1 MPIILIDWNLPYNFE
16 NKVSYINIMKETA
29 LGTDNVEKLTRA
41 ELEEIVKDIIKV
53 MYYDENGNVPE
64 DDKPWDSDTP
74 DNVHGILW
82 NYSLVPMTPKQVIC
96 GIITIY
102 PHSEWRFPLKKKR
115 NLFEEAYQRFLQGGS
130 QAILDFAKEENIE
143 DWRYCP
149 ACDKERPCVEDT
161 CLVCDQPLGW

>member
-1 MPIILIDWNLPYNFE
+1 
-16 NKVSYINIMKETA
+16 MKETA

-82 NYSLVPMTPKQVIC
+82 NYSLVPMTPK
-96 GIITIY
+96 
-102 PHSEWRFPLKKKR
+102 
-115 NLFEEAYQRFLQGGS
+115 
-130 QAILDFAKEENIE
+130 
-143 DWRYCP
+143 
-149 ACDKERPCVEDT
+149 
-161 CLVCDQPLGW
+161 